1 MKAVI
6 LVVTGLISWN
16 IASAKPLPP
25 LGKRLYLLDKAKPE
39 RPAKIEG
46 IDADPAKNEVV
57 MKDPLPF
64 GSKSQM
70 LKAKRHDEV
79 VNMPAKSS
87 QLKFEQVAVGGRFM
101 VPRAAFDRPRLSVKK
116 AEEASR
122 VEYKKKIRESEDLL
136 KDFSW

>member
-1 MKAVI
+1 MK
-6 LVVTGLISWN
+6 LVLFIIAALFPS
-16 IASAKPLPP
+16 IFASAKPLPP
-25 LGKRLYLLDKAKPE
+25 LGKRVYILDKASPE

-46 IDADPAKNEVV
+46 IEIDADEGSTV

-64 GSKSQM
+64 NAKHLSKEP
-70 LKAKRHDEV
+70 KADV
-79 VNMPAKSS
+79 VNVPAKSS

-101 VPRAAFDRPRLSVKK
+101 VPGASFERTRLSVKK
-116 AEEASR
+116 AEEPTR